1 MQLFGITNVLMF
13 ILVNVMVSG
22 SMPEQKQ

>member
-1 MQLFGITNVLMF
+1 MQLFGIANVLMF